1 MKTMMTL
8 SMSRI
13 LSRFARDKRGV
24 SAIEFAFLAPLMIA
38 LYLGC
43 VEISDG
49 VAADRKVTLTAGT
62 LANLL
67 AQSTGTLQ
75 AADFTNIFDAST
87 AVMKPYSTAS
97 LSTTVSCLRIDA
109 AGVVTVA
116 WSETRNGT
124 ARGIG
129 SSPTIPPALV
139 TPSTSLIWSEVSFGY
154 TPIIGYTITGT
165 LNLADQMFMSPRQ
178 TAPADGVNTCS

>member
-1 MKTMMTL
+1 MKSMMAF
-8 SMSRI
+8 SMPRI
-13 LSRFARDKRGV
+13 LGRFARDKRGV

-75 AADFTNIFDAST
+75 AADFTNIFNAST
-87 AVMKPYSTAS
+87 AVMKPYSTAT
-97 LSTTVSCLRIDA
+97 LAATVSCLKIDA
-109 AGVVTVA
+109 AGVVKVA
-116 WSETRNGT
+116 WSETKNGT
-124 ARGIG
+124 ARAIG
-129 SSPTIPPALV
+129 SSPTIPAALV
-139 TPSTSLIWSEVSFGY
+139 NPSTSLIWSEVTFGY

-165 LNLADQMFMSPRQ
+165 LNLSDQMFMSPRQ
-178 TAPADGVNTCS
+178 TAPADDINTCS